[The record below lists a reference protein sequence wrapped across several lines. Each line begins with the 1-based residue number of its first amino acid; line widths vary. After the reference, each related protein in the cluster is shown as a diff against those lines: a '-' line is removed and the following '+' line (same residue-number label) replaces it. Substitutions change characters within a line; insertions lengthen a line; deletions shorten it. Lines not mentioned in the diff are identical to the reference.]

1 MVFRGLL
8 QALKQPEAHLNMI
21 PSAPPNISNPFVF
34 TKKTPFMQRIA
45 DLVRSGHTQYMNGVI
60 PVEKAGFFAQKMEAQ
75 FQTNRSKVEACRARK
90 RGEGS
95 ARLLFL
101 HQGQERLLIWILLY
115 QVGNQPDQTESRWR
129 DALEDK
135 IVLTGYELVRQ
146 TRPGA
151 TKPAWSWRYSH
162 TQYER
167 LRDQIIQSIR
177 GKRDDVL
184 RQLIHSIARSPG
196 FAGVRDQVKNIFD
209 LIKSEWKRRRA
220 KTEQCPVLPKHGYT
234 RRVEDHGCRL
244 TELRDQI
251 KLVKVRT
258 SFPDAAMPNQ
268 SAEIIA

>member
-1 MVFRGLL
+1 MEFRGLL
-8 QALKQPEAHLNMI
+8 QALQTTGGTLNMNT
-21 PSAPPNISNPFVF
+21 SASLNISNPFVF

-45 DLVRSGHTQYMNGVI
+45 DLVRSGHTQYVQGVI
-60 PVEKAGFFAQKMEAQ
+60 SVEKAGFFSFKMETQYGTAK
-75 FQTNRSKVEACRARK
+75 NKVDACRARQ

-101 HQGQERLLIWILLY
+101 HHGDERFLTWILLY
-115 QVGNQPDQTESRWR
+115 QQGNQLTKFETNWR

-135 IVLTGYELVRQ
+135 ICLTGYELVRR
-146 TRPGA
+146 TRPSA
-151 TKPAWSWRYSH
+151 TKPAWTWRYSQS
-162 TQYER
+162 QYER

-196 FAGVRDQVKNIFD
+196 FAGARDQVKSLFD

-234 RRVEDHGCRL
+234 RRIEDHGCRL
-244 TELRDQI
+244 TELRKTPLPAIVINALDD
-251 KLVKVRT
+251 L
-258 SFPDAAMPNQ
+258 SAQ
-268 SAEIIA
+268 SYFRK